1 MSSDQGQRGRRAP
14 RTAPWSVRQPAPWAA
29 RRAARRAAMWAT
41 GAILLVLALA
51 LPRLVP
57 APDRIVTHV
66 STGGMNQPVR
76 SDIAELTV
84 TSARLADAVTVPVAV
99 DKRLRSRA
107 VWVVVQAEGFGVQ
120 YPVLLNRIVLQSR
133 ADRRYRPSRLTGLVQ
148 LDITVLQPRILSR
161 GMLVFEVPRDELD
174 GIELVAGQEQ
184 EPNVHH
190 LPLAVV
196 AVPLPVTSG
205 SRAEATIALKDAV
218 RPCDGC

>member
-1 MSSDQGQRGRRAP
+1 M
-14 RTAPWSVRQPAPWAA
+14 
-29 RRAARRAAMWAT
+29 
-41 GAILLVLALA
+41 
-51 LPRLVP
+51 
-57 APDRIVTHV
+57 
-66 STGGMNQPVR
+66 
-76 SDIAELTV
+76 
-84 TSARLADAVTVPVAV
+84 
-99 DKRLRSRA
+99 
-107 VWVVVQAEGFGVQ
+107 VQAEGFGVQ

-148 LDITVLQPRILSR
+148 LDTADLQPRILSR

-196 AVPLPVTSG
+196 AVPLPVTPS
-205 SRAEATIALKDAV
+205 SPAEATIALKDAV